1 MNASRLGRLA
11 SLTRGAAVVGIG
23 IAGTACTKSEPQP
36 PVINA
41 PAPTTATA
49 TPPSPLTSESA
60 QPVLVPEAPEPSS
73 SVPIRRMPIPNAMP
87 PGRWKRD
94 AGDGG

>member
-1 MNASRLGRLA
+1 
-11 SLTRGAAVVGIG
+11 VVGIG
-23 IAGTACTKSEPQP
+23 IAGTACTKAEPQP

-41 PAPTTATA
+41 PATVTAT
-49 TPPSPLTSESA
+49 PSPLTSETA

-73 SVPIRRMPIPNAMP
+73 SVPVRRMPIPNAMP
-87 PGRWKRD
+87 PSRWKRD